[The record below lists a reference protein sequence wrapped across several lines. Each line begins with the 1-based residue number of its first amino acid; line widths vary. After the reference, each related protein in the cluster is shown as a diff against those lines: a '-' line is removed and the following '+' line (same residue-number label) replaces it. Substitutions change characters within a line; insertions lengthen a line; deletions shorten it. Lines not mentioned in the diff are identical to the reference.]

1 MQPMFASPTAHR
13 RSLMHNAA
21 RGAREKTWSLYLLQR
36 AVLPST
42 QKVRR
47 RVLPRSRGFA
57 CHAKRKGWLPASFEE
72 HGGHGANAA
81 RSYRA
86 QLPAS
91 RRPTS
96 RGAVRSGGLFGCFAR
111 SHVDEHLAMVSR
123 RRLRPKRTWGSCRLP
138 TYSKQVRRLL
148 RDKRSFLPARHDRHS
163 LCVTLTQAHLSD
175 LS

>member
-1 MQPMFASPTAHR
+1 MLAVSFV
-13 RSLMHNAA
+13 A
-21 RGAREKTWSLYLLQR
+21 RTI
-36 AVLPST
+36 T
-42 QKVRR
+42 QHLKKVRR

-57 CHAKRKGWLPASFEE
+57 CHAKRKGWPPASFEE

-111 SHVDEHLAMVSR
+111 SHDDTRLAMVSR
-123 RRLRPKRTWGSCRLP
+123 RTSPPLRTWGSCRLP